1 LAEFSNPN
9 LQGQS
14 GGGSGGGDSRGLMAF
29 TLLFLVVLL
38 GYQYFFKPPQRPT
51 TPPPASPMQSQTPT
65 TPPAATPAAIQ
76 PAAPQLTAGSVKAPA
91 AAPSIAASVVAET
104 TVENENY
111 KIVFTNQGAQVKS
124 WVLKKY
130 FDTAGKPLDMVQP
143 QASAY
148 FGLPLSLFTYEPA
161 LTTQLNQAL
170 YQVTAIGAQPT
181 VTGQPPQRP
190 GPVAGDPGHVEVPAT
205 SAITFHY
212 AANGLDVV
220 KTFRFD
226 SSYVLTVE
234 TDVKRNG
241 VPVPALIQ
249 WPAGLGDMEEFLP
262 SSSTR
267 SSIRTSALSQFDW
280 SLNGKQDSEA
290 VAKISNNATL
300 DLPYSYAAVTDL
312 YFTAAFLPDTPDRA
326 TLVTLH
332 NTIDLPSVLSDPNS
346 EKKPAHVLGL
356 AMGDTSGSTRLR
368 LYAGPKAMD
377 LLTSIHATGADGKP
391 TGQSLEP
398 LIQYGWLT
406 VIAKPLYLALRFLV
420 EHGVNNWGWS
430 IIIITVI
437 FNLVLLP
444 TRVMM
449 MKSSLKMMRI
459 QPKVEAIKQRYAN
472 LKATDP
478 KKAEMN
484 AEMMELYKVEGVNMY
499 GSCLPML
506 IQMPLFFA
514 YFRLLQNTVELRQ
527 AHWYWLSD
535 LSAPDPLHI
544 LPILI
549 IITMFLTQFITP
561 SPGMDANQRRMM
573 AIMMPAVFGFM
584 LWTYASGLSL
594 YWGTGNIINLA
605 IQISINQS
613 HIGKEMSAIAAKRA
627 AKKSG
632 VNPKTIQGKR

>member
-14 GGGSGGGDSRGLMAF
+14 GGGGGGDMRGLMAF

-38 GYQYFFKPPQRPT
+38 GYQYFFKPQQPPP
-51 TPPPASPMQSQTPT
+51 PPPAAQSQSQPPNQPQPT
-65 TPPAATPAAIQ
+65 LPAAGVAVK
-76 PAAPQLTAGSVKAPA
+76 PQLASAPVLA
-91 AAPSIAASVVAET
+91 VSPTIAAQLETTT

-130 FDTAGKPLDMVQP
+130 FDSAGKPLDMVQP

-148 FGLPLSLFTYEPA
+148 FGFPLSLFTYEPA

-170 YQVTAIGAQPT
+170 YQVTATGAQPT
-181 VTGQPPQRP
+181 VT
-190 GPVAGDPGHVEVPAT
+190 GHVEVPAT
-205 SAITFHY
+205 SALTFRY

-226 SSYVLTVE
+226 TSYVVTVE
-234 TDVKRNG
+234 AEVKRNG
-241 VPVPALIQ
+241 APVRALIQ

-280 SLNGKQDSEA
+280 SLNGKQESEA

-312 YFTAAFLPDTPDRA
+312 YFVAAFLPDTPDRA

-332 NTIDLPSVLSDPNS
+332 NTIDLPSILSDPNS

-356 AMGDTSGSTRLR
+356 AMGDTSGVNRLR

-377 LLTSIHATGADGKP
+377 LLSSIHATGADGKP

-430 IIIITVI
+430 IIIVTII
-437 FNLVLLP
+437 FNVVLLP
-444 TRVMM
+444 TRVLM

-459 QPKVEAIKQRYAN
+459 QPKVDAIKQRYAH
-472 LKATDP
+472 LKTTDP
-478 KKAEMN
+478 KRADMN

-535 LSAPDPLHI
+535 LSSPDPLHI

-549 IITMFLTQFITP
+549 IITMFLTQYITP
-561 SPGMDANQRRMM
+561 SPGMDPVQRKML
-573 AIMMPAVFGFM
+573 AFMMPAMFGFM

-594 YWGTGNIINLA
+594 YWGTGNILNLA

-627 AKKSG
+627 AKKTG

>member
-1 LAEFSNPN
+1 MAEFSNPN

-14 GGGSGGGDSRGLMAF
+14 GGSGGGGGDMRGMMAF

-38 GYQYFFKPPQRPT
+38 GYQYFFKPQQPA
-51 TPPPASPMQSQTPT
+51 TPPPAAQTQSQTPSQSQPT
-65 TPPAATPAAIQ
+65 QPASGSAQGSVSGAPQAQLARPQVAPAATP
-76 PAAPQLTAGSVKAPA
+76 T
-91 AAPSIAASVVAET
+91 IAAQLETTT

-148 FGLPLSLFTYEPA
+148 FGFPLSLFTYEPA
-161 LTTQLNQAL
+161 LTAQLNQAL
-170 YQVTAIGAQPT
+170 YQVTATGAQPT
-181 VTGQPPQRP
+181 VT
-190 GPVAGDPGHVEVPAT
+190 GHVEVPAT
-205 SAITFHY
+205 SVLTFHY

-226 SSYVLTVE
+226 ASYVVTVDAE
-234 TDVKRNG
+234 VKRNG
-241 VPVPALIQ
+241 VPVRALIQ

-267 SSIRTSALSQFDW
+267 ASIRTSALSQFDW

-312 YFTAAFLPDTPDRA
+312 YFVAALLPDAPDRA

-420 EHGVNNWGWS
+420 EHGVNNWGWA
-430 IIIITVI
+430 IIIVTVI

-444 TRVMM
+444 TRVLM

-459 QPKVEAIKQRYAN
+459 QPKVEAIKQRYAH
-472 LKATDP
+472 LKTTDP
-478 KKAEMN
+478 KRADMN

-535 LSAPDPLHI
+535 LSSPDPLHI

-549 IITMFLTQFITP
+549 IITMFLTQYITP
-561 SPGMDANQRRMM
+561 SPGMDPVQRKML
-573 AIMMPAVFGFM
+573 AFMMPAMFGFM

-627 AKKSG
+627 AKKTG
-632 VNPKTIQGKR
+632 VNPRTIQGKR

>member
-14 GGGSGGGDSRGLMAF
+14 GGGSGGGGDMRGLMAF

-38 GYQYFFKPPQRPT
+38 GYQYFFKPQQPPP
-51 TPPPASPMQSQTPT
+51 PPPAAQSQSQPPNQPQPT
-65 TPPAATPAAIQ
+65 LPAAGAAVQ
-76 PAAPQLTAGSVKAPA
+76 PQLASAPVLAVSPSVA
-91 AAPSIAASVVAET
+91 ATVVTTT

-111 KIVFTNQGAQVKS
+111 RIVFTNQGAQVKS

-170 YQVTAIGAQPT
+170 YQVTATGAQPT
-181 VTGQPPQRP
+181 VT
-190 GPVAGDPGHVEVPAT
+190 GHVEVPAT
-205 SAITFHY
+205 SALTFHY

-226 SSYVLTVE
+226 ASYVLTAE
-234 TDVKRNG
+234 AEVKRNG
-241 VPVPALIQ
+241 VPVRALIQ

-267 SSIRTSALSQFDW
+267 LSIRTSALSQFDW
-280 SLNGKQDSEA
+280 SLDGKQDTEA

-312 YFTAAFLPDTPDRA
+312 YFVAAFLPDTPDRA

-420 EHGVNNWGWS
+420 EHGVNNWGWA

-437 FNLVLLP
+437 FNMVLLP

-472 LKATDP
+472 IKATDP
-478 KKAEMN
+478 KRANMN
-484 AEMMELYKVEGVNMY
+484 TEMMELYKVEGVNMY

-535 LSAPDPLHI
+535 LSSPDPLHI

-573 AIMMPAVFGFM
+573 AIMMPAMFGFM

-613 HIGKEMSAIAAKRA
+613 HIGKEMSAIAARRA
-627 AKKSG
+627 AKKTG
-632 VNPKTIQGKR
+632 VNPRTIQGKR

>member
-1 LAEFSNPN
+1 
-9 LQGQS
+9 
-14 GGGSGGGDSRGLMAF
+14 
-29 TLLFLVVLL
+29 LFLVVLL
-38 GYQYFFKPPQRPT
+38 GYQYFFKPQQPPP
-51 TPPPASPMQSQTPT
+51 PPPAAQSQSQPPNQPQPT
-65 TPPAATPAAIQ
+65 LPAAGAAVQ
-76 PAAPQLTAGSVKAPA
+76 PQLASAPVPAVSPSVA
-91 AAPSIAASVVAET
+91 ATVVTTT

-111 KIVFTNQGAQVKS
+111 RIVFTNQGAQVKS

-170 YQVTAIGAQPT
+170 YQVTATGAQPT
-181 VTGQPPQRP
+181 VT
-190 GPVAGDPGHVEVPAT
+190 GHVEVPAT
-205 SAITFHY
+205 SALTFHY

-226 SSYVLTVE
+226 ASYVVTVDAE
-234 TDVKRNG
+234 VKRNG
-241 VPVPALIQ
+241 APVGALIQ

-290 VAKISNNATL
+290 VAKISNNATF

-627 AKKSG
+627 AKKAG
-632 VNPKTIQGKR
+632 VNPRTIQGKR

>member
-38 GYQYFFKPPQRPT
+38 GYQYFFKPQQRPP
-51 TPPPASPMQSQTPT
+51 TPPPAAQSQSQPPNQPQPT
-65 TPPAATPAAIQ
+65 LPAAGAAVQ
-76 PAAPQLTAGSVKAPA
+76 PQLASAPVLAVSPSVA
-91 AAPSIAASVVAET
+91 AAVVTTT

-111 KIVFTNQGAQVKS
+111 RIVFTNQGAQVKS

-170 YQVTAIGAQPT
+170 YQLTATGAQPT
-181 VTGQPPQRP
+181 VT
-190 GPVAGDPGHVEVPAT
+190 GHVEVPAT
-205 SAITFHY
+205 SALTFHY
-212 AANGLDVV
+212 AASGLDVV

-226 SSYVLTVE
+226 SSYVVTVE
-234 TDVKRNG
+234 AEVKRNG
-241 VPVPALIQ
+241 APVRALIQ

-280 SLNGKQDSEA
+280 SLYGKQDSEA
-290 VAKISNNATL
+290 VAKIGNNATL

-312 YFTAAFLPDTPDRA
+312 YFVAAFMPDTPDRA

-332 NTIDLPSVLSDPNS
+332 NTIDLPRDLNDPNS

-368 LYAGPKAMD
+368 LYAGPKSMD

-420 EHGVNNWGWS
+420 EHGINNWGWA
-430 IIIITVI
+430 IIIVTVI

-444 TRVMM
+444 TRVLM

-459 QPKVEAIKQRYAN
+459 QPKVEAIKQRYAH
-472 LKATDP
+472 LKTTDP
-478 KKAEMN
+478 KRADMN

-535 LSAPDPLHI
+535 LSSPDPLHI

-561 SPGMDANQRRMM
+561 SPGMDANQRRML
-573 AIMMPAVFGFM
+573 AIMMPAMFGFM

-613 HIGKEMSAIAAKRA
+613 HIGKEMSAIAARRA
-627 AKKSG
+627 AKKTGSS
-632 VNPKTIQGKR
+632 PITIKGKR

>member
-1 LAEFSNPN
+1 MAEFSNPN

-14 GGGSGGGDSRGLMAF
+14 GGGSGGSGDMRGLMAF

-38 GYQYFFKPPQRPT
+38 GYQYFFKPQQPPP
-51 TPPPASPMQSQTPT
+51 PPPAAQSQSQPPNQPQPT
-65 TPPAATPAAIQ
+65 LPAAGAAVQ
-76 PAAPQLTAGSVKAPA
+76 PRLAS
-91 AAPSIAASVVAET
+91 ASVLAVSPSVAATVVT
-104 TVENENY
+104 TTTIENENY
-111 KIVFTNQGAQVKS
+111 RIVFTNQGAQVKS

-170 YQVTAIGAQPT
+170 YQVTATGAQPT
-181 VTGQPPQRP
+181 VT
-190 GPVAGDPGHVEVPAT
+190 GHVEVPAT
-205 SAITFHY
+205 SALTFHY

-226 SSYVLTVE
+226 ASYVVTVDAE
-234 TDVKRNG
+234 VKRNG
-241 VPVPALIQ
+241 APVRALIQ

-280 SLNGKQDSEA
+280 SLYGKQDSEA
-290 VAKISNNATL
+290 VAKIGNNATL

-312 YFTAAFLPDTPDRA
+312 YFVAAFMPDTPDRA

-332 NTIDLPSVLSDPNS
+332 NTIDLPRDLNDPNS

-368 LYAGPKAMD
+368 LYAGPKSMD

-420 EHGVNNWGWS
+420 EHGINNWGWA
-430 IIIITVI
+430 IIIVTVI

-444 TRVMM
+444 TRVLM

-459 QPKVEAIKQRYAN
+459 QPKVEAIKQRYAH
-472 LKATDP
+472 LKTTDP
-478 KKAEMN
+478 KRADMN

-535 LSAPDPLHI
+535 LSSPDPLHI

-561 SPGMDANQRRMM
+561 SPGMDANQRRML
-573 AIMMPAVFGFM
+573 AIMMPAMFGFM

-613 HIGKEMSAIAAKRA
+613 HIGKEMSAIAARRA
-627 AKKSG
+627 AKKTGSS
-632 VNPKTIQGKR
+632 TITIKGKR

>member
-1 LAEFSNPN
+1 
-9 LQGQS
+9 
-14 GGGSGGGDSRGLMAF
+14 
-29 TLLFLVVLL
+29 
-38 GYQYFFKPPQRPT
+38 
-51 TPPPASPMQSQTPT
+51 
-65 TPPAATPAAIQ
+65 
-76 PAAPQLTAGSVKAPA
+76 
-91 AAPSIAASVVAET
+91 
-104 TVENENY
+104 
-111 KIVFTNQGAQVKS
+111 
-124 WVLKKY
+124 
-130 FDTAGKPLDMVQP
+130 MVQP

-170 YQVTAIGAQPT
+170 YQVTAIGVQPT
-181 VTGQPPQRP
+181 VT
-190 GPVAGDPGHVEVPAT
+190 GHVEVPAT

-234 TDVKRNG
+234 AEVKRNG
-241 VPVPALIQ
+241 VPVRALIQ

-290 VAKISNNATL
+290 VAKISNNATF

-420 EHGVNNWGWS
+420 EHGVNNWGWA

-437 FNLVLLP
+437 FNMVLLP

-472 LKATDP
+472 IKATDP
-478 KKAEMN
+478 KRANMN

-535 LSAPDPLHI
+535 LSSPDPLHI

-549 IITMFLTQFITP
+549 IITMFITQFITP
-561 SPGMDANQRRMM
+561 SPGMDANQRRML
-573 AIMMPAVFGFM
+573 AIMMPAMFGFM

-594 YWGTGNIINLA
+594 YWGCGNIINLA

-613 HIGKEMSAIAAKRA
+613 HIGKEMSAIAARRA
-627 AKKSG
+627 AKKAG
-632 VNPKTIQGKR
+632 VNPRTIQGKR